1 MDRRA
6 EEHVYELVQRS
17 AEGHRLEG
25 LRLGDRPAG
34 WVDADTVARG
44 TIKTEEATRQVSCTV
59 NYLYLRHIKAYS
71 WRSLYLSTNFLT
83 IVARKIVSQQPK
95 LVSAVRSV
103 FVLLHEIRT
112 VSSSTELFT

>member
-17 AEGHRLEG
+17 AEGHRREG

-44 TIKTEEATRQVSCTV
+44 TIKTEEATRQVSQKTTHEGPENGEPFNCIQF
-59 NYLYLRHIKAYS
+59 H
-71 WRSLYLSTNFLT
+71 
-83 IVARKIVSQQPK
+83 
-95 LVSAVRSV
+95 VRCGTHT
-103 FVLLHEIRT
+103 LGKHWT
-112 VSSSTELFT
+112 C

>member
-17 AEGHRLEG
+17 AEGHRREG

-83 IVARKIVSQQPK
+83 IVARKIVSLAAQ
-95 LVSAVRSV
+95 VSISCKVCV
-103 FVLLHEIRT
+103 C
-112 VSSSTELFT
+112 FTA